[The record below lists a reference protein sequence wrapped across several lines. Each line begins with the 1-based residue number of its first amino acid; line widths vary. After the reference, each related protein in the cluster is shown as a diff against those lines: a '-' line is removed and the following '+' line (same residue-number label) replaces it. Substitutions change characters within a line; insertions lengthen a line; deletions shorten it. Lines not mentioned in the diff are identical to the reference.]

1 MRKVGNV
8 MLAEWLR
15 KAGPEG
21 KKVIDQYR
29 AME

>member
-1 MRKVGNV
+1 MRRVGNV

-21 KKVIDQYR
+21 KRIIEQYR
-29 AME
+29 ALQ